1 MGMVYMLHQSLD
13 NSKESTNVK
22 FGTKNK
28 TTQNIH
34 QKIQYTTWVFFF
46 FFQFSARGSVVTIPR
61 GI

>member
-34 QKIQYTTWVFFF
+34 QKIH
-46 FFQFSARGSVVTIPR
+46 
-61 GI
+61 